1 LFRPRFIFISLVLLP
16 LGQAL
21 AEDAAWRLQQAGT
34 LLREGKVA
42 QAVTQ
47 LDGLRNGPALSPLD
61 LFQLGWLY
69 GQARKYDLAINIFLA
84 VPENVPDPLTRY
96 YAIALSHFSLGH
108 YQQTVDVLSQAKSR
122 GFTDSKSANLLG
134 VAYAQLGEAE
144 KAYGSLRDGISE
156 NPTDAKGYLNLVTL
170 CVEFHNNPL
179 AEKIATR
186 GLEFFPRESR
196 LHISRGAV
204 RMLGGQ
210 VESAR
215 DDFGHAIE
223 LAPHDA
229 DASFFAGLAEYQL
242 GRHAAAIAVLRKAV
256 RGGVADPDV
265 YYLLAESL
273 LRANPD
279 DAAGALREL
288 DSALNL
294 DTRSVPAL
302 VLRAKLRLKVGRA
315 ADATADLER
324 ARTIEPDSRSVTY
337 GLARAYA
344 QLGRQKEANQL
355 YDKVR
360 EEAAN
365 SVAEMGR
372 KKLGK
377 TLVERPPE

>member
-1 LFRPRFIFISLVLLP
+1 LFRQQFTFISLILFP
-16 LGQAL
+16 LFQAL
-21 AEDAAWRLQQAGT
+21 AGDAAWRLQQAGT
-34 LLREGKVA
+34 LLREGKPA
-42 QAVTQ
+42 EAVTQ
-47 LDGLRNGPALSPLD
+47 LDRLRNGPPLSPLD

-69 GQARKYDLAINIFLA
+69 GQAQKYDLAIKIFLA
-84 VPENVPDPLTRY
+84 VPEDVPDPRIRY
-96 YAIALSHFSLGH
+96 YALALSHFNLGH
-108 YQQTVDVLSQAKSR
+108 YQQTVDILSEAKSR
-122 GFTDSKSANLLG
+122 GFTDSKAANLLG

-144 KAYGSLRDGISE
+144 KAYASLRDGIGE

-186 GLEFFPRESR
+186 GLEAFPRESR

-204 RMLGGQ
+204 RMLAGQ

-215 DDFGHAIE
+215 EDFGHAIE

-256 RGGVADPDV
+256 RTGVSDPDI

-273 LRANPD
+273 LRTNPD

-288 DSALNL
+288 DTALSV
-294 DTRSVPAL
+294 DRDSVPAL
-302 VLRAKLRLKVGRA
+302 VSRAKLRLKAGRA
-315 ADATADLER
+315 AEAAADLER

-337 GLARAYA
+337 TLAKAYM

-355 YDKVR
+355 FEKVR
-360 EEAAN
+360 EDTAN

-372 KKLGK
+372 RKLGK
-377 TLVERPPE
+377 KLVERPPE